1 MAMQGNELERQR
13 GDTRYQTTSQTEM
26 QHQVVMEK
34 EIKEPECESIQKK
47 MVESPWRQTTGHLHQ
62 QPKFKRIYRGRETT
76 YVISDMESEELL
88 KHGRRKGYYLRR
100 GRE

>member
-34 EIKEPECESIQKK
+34 EIKEPECESIQKERL
-47 MVESPWRQTTGHLHQ
+47 ESPWRQTNWPPAPVTQ
-62 QPKFKRIYRGRETT
+62 IQEDIPRKRDNICHFR
-76 YVISDMESEELL
+76 
-88 KHGRRKGYYLRR
+88 HG
-100 GRE
+100 E